1 MSDELVWVDVDGLPV
16 EAKRGEPLLR
26 LLQRASA
33 EIPHVCYHPSLG
45 PLGTCDTCMVDVGDE
60 LVRACTTLV
69 RAGMRVDT
77 TSVKAVR
84 AREEA
89 VQRLLGNHELYCTVC
104 DNNNGDCDVHNAAR
118 LVGIRRQK
126 YPFIPKPYAVDDSNP
141 FYRYDPDQ
149 CILCGRCVE
158 ACQDVQ
164 VTETLSIDWTAER
177 PRVLWDGGAKINESS
192 CVSCGHCVTV
202 CPCNALMEKSM
213 LGRAGHF
220 TRMPEKVLRGSID
233 AVKHLEVYTG
243 LAPLFT
249 TSDAEAALREETIKK
264 TKTVCPY
271 CGVGCAFEVWT
282 HGREILKIQPHPEAP
297 VNGISTCIKGK
308 FGWAHVNSDSR
319 LTYPVVRNGSSFERV
334 SWEKALSM
342 TATRLRDVAA
352 RFGPD
357 SVAFISSSKTTN
369 EEAYLMQKLARAV
382 FGTNNV
388 DNCARYCQSPAT
400 QALART
406 VGYGG
411 DAGTIRDMELADLIL
426 IVGSHTATS
435 HPVLAAKIKRQHKL
449 RGQKLIVADPMRH
462 EMAERAD
469 LFLQPNPGTDLIWLN
484 AVARYILEQGWEA
497 RSFIEQRVNGFVEY
511 KASLSPFTFEYAR
524 EKTNLSGETL
534 ARVADIIAHSE
545 SVCGLWAM
553 GLTQH
558 HNGTDTCTALSNLLL
573 LTGNYGRP
581 GTGGYPLRGH
591 NNVQGASDFG
601 ALFNYLPGYG
611 KVDDD
616 EARAR
621 FEQEWG
627 VTLPTRTGFNN
638 RTMVEA
644 IHDGKIKALFVM
656 GEELSLV
663 DSNVFHVQK
672 ALQKLEFFVVQD
684 IFFSTTAEFAD
695 VVLAGAPSYEKEGTF
710 VNTERRIQRLYRAL
724 EPLGEARPD
733 WLILTQLA
741 RELGHDWKYESPKD
755 IMAEVA
761 RCTPMFAGV
770 TYERLEGYNSLCWPV
785 HEDGTDSPLL
795 YVDRF
800 NFPDG
805 KAKFHPVQYTPPFE
819 VPDEEYDLHLNSGRV
834 LEHFHEGNMTYRIP
848 GIRQKVADAFVFVSP
863 TLARERNLSDGDW
876 VRLTSRRGSLK
887 TRAVVSPHVRERDL
901 YMPVCSSDERV
912 NVLTSSDADPVV
924 DTPSYKETAVRLE
937 KLDGKGPSPLPRTN
951 PRFGHPTPQKGV
963 LVERKW
969 DRADYLPPSSE
980 RPRGGNV

>member
-1 MSDELVWVDVDGLPV
+1 MRIETG
-16 EAKRGEPLLR
+16 AQKALL
-26 LLQRASA
+26 
-33 EIPHVCYHPSLG
+33 
-45 PLGTCDTCMVDVGDE
+45 
-60 LVRACTTLV
+60 
-69 RAGMRVDT
+69 
-77 TSVKAVR
+77 

-89 VQRLLGNHELYCTVC
+89 MQRLLANHELYCTVC
-104 DNNNGDCDVHNAAR
+104 DKNNGNCEVHDAAS
-118 LVGIRRQK
+118 LVGVRRQK
-126 YPFIPKPYAVDDSNP
+126 YPFVPKPYAIDDSNP

-177 PRVLWDGGAKINESS
+177 PRVLWDGGRKINESS

-220 TRMPEKVLRGSID
+220 TALPEKVRRGAID
-233 AVKHLEVYTG
+233 VIKHLEVYTG
-243 LAPLFT
+243 LGPLFT
-249 TSDAEAALREETIKK
+249 TSDAEAKLREQTIKR
-264 TKTVCPY
+264 TKTVCTY

-282 HGREILKIQPHPEAP
+282 QGRDILKIEPHAEAP
-297 VNGISTCIKGK
+297 ANGISTCIKGK
-308 FGWAHVNSDSR
+308 FGWAHANSEDRLTHPLVRSAGKFQRASWEQALSLVASR
-319 LTYPVVRNGSSFERV
+319 LSE
-334 SWEKALSM
+334 
-342 TATRLRDVAA
+342 VAA

-382 FGTNNV
+382 FGTNNI

-411 DAGTIRDMELADLIL
+411 DAGTMRDMELADLVL

-435 HPVLAAKIKRQHKL
+435 HPVLAARLKRQHKL
-449 RGQKLIVADPMRH
+449 RGQTLIVADLMQH

-469 LFLQPNPGTDLIWLN
+469 IFIRPNPGTDLIWVN
-484 AVARYILEQGWEA
+484 AVAQHILERGWEA
-497 RSFIEQRVNGFVEY
+497 RDFIEQRVNGFAEY
-511 KASLSPFTFEYAR
+511 KASLSSFSLEYAQ
-524 EKTNLSGETL
+524 EKTGVSRDILV
-534 ARVADIIAHSE
+534 RVADLVAHSE
-545 SVCGLWAM
+545 RVCGLWAM

-591 NNVQGASDFG
+591 NNVQGACDFG
-601 ALFNYLPGYG
+601 ALYNYLPGYA
-611 KVDDD
+611 KIED
-616 EARAR
+616 EQARAG
-621 FEQEWG
+621 FEREWG
-627 VTLPTRTGFNN
+627 VRVPSRTGYNN
-638 RTMVEA
+638 RTMIDAV
-644 IHDGKIKALFVM
+644 HDGKIKAIYVV
-656 GEELSLV
+656 GEELGLV
-663 DSNVFHVQK
+663 DSNVFHVQD
-672 ALQKLEFFVVQD
+672 ALRKLEFFVVQD

-695 VVLAGAPSYEKEGTF
+695 VVLAGAPSFEKEGTF

-724 EPLGEARPD
+724 EPLGDARPD
-733 WLILTQLA
+733 WLIMTQLA
-741 RELGHDWKYESPKD
+741 RQLGHDWKYDSPAD
-755 IMAEVA
+755 VMAEVA
-761 RCTPMFAGV
+761 RCTPLFAGV
-770 TYERLEGYNSLCWPV
+770 SYERLEGWNSLCWPV
-785 HEDGTDSPLL
+785 HADGTDTPLL
-795 YVDRF
+795 YTERF

-805 KAKFHPVQYTPPFE
+805 KAKFYPVQYTAPYE
-819 VPDEEYDLHLNSGRV
+819 VPDAQYDLHLNSGRV

-863 TLARERNLSDGDW
+863 GLARARNLSDGDW
-876 VRLTSRRGSLK
+876 VELTSRRGSLK
-887 TRAVVSPHVRERDL
+887 TRAVVSEHVRDGEL

-937 KLDGKGPSPLPRTN
+937 KLGDRGPSPLPRAN
-951 PRFGHPTPQKGV
+951 PRYGHPTPQRGV
-963 LVERKW
+963 QVDRKW
-969 DRADYLPPSSE
+969 ERSDYRYPTTD